1 MDQFYQELRKI
12 QKKERNNGTL
22 ARVEEDF
29 YASIHEYL
37 DELRQE
43 AMRDPFSN
51 VHGMLKEAQI
61 IATEICERREHK
73 ITDAAVVNIHRSYHL
88 FTGKPKFDLIDTT
101 PLNLTP
107 EEEKFY
113 FSLIDTLKNH
123 RGNISLEKLSD
134 DEDKV
139 IKPKDVQTNTLISP
153 DEVKPKV
160 SAVIPSDEEPKD
172 EVLERLDEIS
182 RANVIPQE
190 PPKPKIEP
198 KDEVLERLD
207 EISRAKVIPQEPPKP
222 KIEPKDEVLERLDEI
237 SRAKVI
243 PQEPP
248 KPKVTPAPKPPAKKA
263 AYGSIEDNPN
273 AFDEQDEFYDLES
286 KKLARD
292 TELVTMLVFD
302 DVGSIV
308 GVDEKIYGPFRPQD
322 LVTLPLINAKIFFKN
337 RKGRQVKI

>member
-222 KIEPKDEVLERLDEI
+222 QV
-237 SRAKVI
+237 A
-243 PQEPP
+243 
-248 KPKVTPAPKPPAKKA
+248 PAPKPPAKKA

>member
-12 QKKERNNGTL
+12 QKKERNNATL

-29 YASIHEYL
+29 YTRIHVYL

-43 AMRDPFSN
+43 AIRDPFSN

-88 FTGKPKFDLIDTT
+88 FTGKPQFDLVDTT

-113 FSLIDTLKNH
+113 FSLIDNLKNH
-123 RGNISLEKLSD
+123 RQNISLEKLSD
-134 DEDKV
+134 DEENEKKV
-139 IKPKDVQTNTLISP
+139 IKPKETQKTTLIP
-153 DEVKPKV
+153 T
-160 SAVIPSDEEPKD
+160 PSEDNQDD
-172 EVLERLDEIS
+172 EVLDRLDEIS
-182 RANVIPQE
+182 KAKPVEPEPRQPIEKQINKPKMESAPKEAKPKEE
-190 PPKPKIEP
+190 PPK
-198 KDEVLERLD
+198 V
-207 EISRAKVIPQEPPKP
+207 
-222 KIEPKDEVLERLDEI
+222 
-237 SRAKVI
+237 
-243 PQEPP
+243 
-248 KPKVTPAPKPPAKKA
+248 
-263 AYGSIEDNPN
+263 IEDNPN

-286 KKLARD
+286 KKVAKD

-302 DVGSIV
+302 EVGPIV
-308 GVDEKIYGPFRPQD
+308 GVDEKVYGPFRPQD
-322 LVTLPLINAKIFFKN
+322 LVTLPLINAKVFFKN